1 MMTLAPLKRD
11 ASTVWT
17 RWLATVA
24 STSGAPVMSMTS
36 TLARCVRMPPSSC
49 GQLPGAPRPR
59 AHRRGEAEDVPHHL
73 RRGRRQQ
80 VRSVPRR
87 PGRYG
92 QLSGLFAVRDFA
104 VHDRPARSAA
114 ARPAPAAG
122 SLERVMG
129 ARMSTVAPTARSES
143 GKRRHGGGTRS
154 PPLHDADHEHVLTR
168 SRAGAGPG
176 FPAFVPSSRTAVG
189 IFTRA
194 GRSGPPASSL
204 RIASNVWRGPTSRGV
219 RGEN

>member
-1 MMTLAPLKRD
+1 MFRTTSD
-11 ASTVWT
+11 AD
-17 RWLATVA
+17 VA
-24 STSGAPVMSMTS
+24 S
-36 TLARCVRMPPSSC
+36 R
-49 GQLPGAPRPR
+49 
-59 AHRRGEAEDVPHHL
+59 
-73 RRGRRQQ
+73 

-129 ARMSTVAPTARSES
+129 ARMSTLAPTARSES

-154 PPLHDADHEHVLTR
+154 PPLHDAGHEHVLTR
-168 SRAGAGPG
+168 SWAGAGPG